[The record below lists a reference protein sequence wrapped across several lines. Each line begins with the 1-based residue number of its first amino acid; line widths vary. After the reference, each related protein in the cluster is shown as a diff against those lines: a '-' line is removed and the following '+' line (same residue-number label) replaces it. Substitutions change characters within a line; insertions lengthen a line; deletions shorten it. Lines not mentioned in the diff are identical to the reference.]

1 MSLSKPRFFCR
12 TKALSP
18 VGGEALSVGQVKRA
32 EPGSPSN
39 GEMKFGITR
48 SSNLEVLPSVHVD
61 NDLAAQSTQ

>member
-1 MSLSKPRFFCR
+1 MDVRKPRSFSEIE
-12 TKALSP
+12 ALSP